1 MRANHV
7 AQGAQDRAKARI
19 VQPVAH
25 DAPVAATG
33 DQTFGAQWIADLSVS
48 YKPDQQWAIT
58 VGADN
63 VLDSYPDRSLFI
75 NSTSGMFPYSNY
87 SPAGFNGA
95 YWNGRVSFKW

>member
-1 MRANHV
+1 MPLLLVPALILLLV
-7 AQGAQDRAKARI
+7 ALNAWASG
-19 VQPVAH
+19 VSLPLFVL
-25 DAPVAATG
+25 AAWI
-33 DQTFGAQWIADLSVS
+33 GAQWIADLSVS

-95 YWNGRVSFKW
+95 YVYGRVNYTW